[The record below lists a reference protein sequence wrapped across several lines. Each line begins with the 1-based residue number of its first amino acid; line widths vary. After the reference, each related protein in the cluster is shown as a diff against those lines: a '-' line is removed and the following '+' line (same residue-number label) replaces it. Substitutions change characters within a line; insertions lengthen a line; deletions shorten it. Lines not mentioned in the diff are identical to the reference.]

1 MKTNLKKT
9 ALALAL
15 SGALVTALLIND
27 LNPRDDIEAV
37 GIIFADGSK
46 KSRIE
51 KEFIVK
57 SRAYE
62 CGEAELCDE
71 KYVTFKDKEIRLY
84 TVGAVPTDLPASAAL
99 IGTIDNPEERLIRLM
114 EENGETKYKIIYE

>member
-9 ALALAL
+9 TLALAL

-37 GIIFADGSK
+37 GIIFSDGSK
-46 KSRIE
+46 KFRIE
-51 KEFIVK
+51 KEFVVK
-57 SRAYE
+57 SRQYE
-62 CGEAELCDE
+62 CGEAQLCEE
-71 KYVTFKDKEIRLY
+71 KYVTFKDNEIRLY

-99 IGTIDNPEERLIRLM
+99 IGTIDNAEERLIRLM